1 MSSCLI
7 QANERNYSKQEISAI
22 STNNKQPTAAP
33 WQSPEVLFNQAL
45 KSQSH
50 GVAMFPLWEILA
62 LWVFTIHQFFMD
74 VLLEHESSQNG
85 VIDETDWDGES
96 ILMMNVTDSSK
107 DFVLD
112 QIFLENWYSIQVN
125 SFKYSSGM
133 DFIQQCAVS
142 SIKKRK
148 R

>member
-1 MSSCLI
+1 
-7 QANERNYSKQEISAI
+7 
-22 STNNKQPTAAP
+22 
-33 WQSPEVLFNQAL
+33 
-45 KSQSH
+45 
-50 GVAMFPLWEILA
+50 
-62 LWVFTIHQFFMD
+62 MD

-96 ILMMNVTDSSK
+96 ILTMNVTDSSK